1 VSETETASEPEK
13 VELPPATLARTPHVI
28 DTHDGLT
35 AAIAELSLGTGPFGV
50 DAERSSGFRY
60 SARAYLIQVSRRG
73 GGTHLIDPIA
83 FDGLSEL
90 GEMLATDEW
99 ILHAATQDLACLAEV
114 GLVPTKLFDTELGS
128 RLAGLPRVGLGTVVA
143 ELLGLHLA
151 KEHSAADW
159 STRPIPQDWLVYAAL
174 DVELLP
180 DLRDA
185 LAAVLESAGKTHI
198 ADQEFANLLQWK
210 PAEAKADPWRRLS
223 GLQSLATPRH
233 LAVAREL
240 WIARDLFAESID
252 MGPGRTIPDR
262 AIVAAASR
270 LPNSRG
276 ALAAIKEFSGR
287 YSRRELARWWEAIER
302 GLSTDDL
309 PPMRVRGNGLSTPRN
324 WKERHPDAYARFMCV
339 RESMSAIAEKTSIP
353 IENLALPEM
362 IRRICYDPPTEFEPP
377 AVATWLR
384 DAGAREW
391 QIELIHSELNDCF
404 VRVAEDPT
412 EFLAAPAET
421 GD

>member
-1 VSETETASEPEK
+1 MSDAHATPEAVT

-28 DTHDGLT
+28 DTDEGLAT
-35 AAIAELSLGTGPFGV
+35 AMSELSAGSGPFGV

-83 FDGLSEL
+83 FNGLTEL
-90 GEMLATDEW
+90 GALLATDEW

-185 LAAVLESAGKTHI
+185 LATLLESAGKTHI
-198 ADQEFANLLQWK
+198 AEQEFAHLLTWK
-210 PAEAKADPWRRLS
+210 PAEPKTDPWRRLS
-223 GLQSLATPRH
+223 GLQALTTPRH

-240 WIARDLFAESID
+240 WIARDVFAESID

-302 GLSTDDL
+302 GLTTDDL

-324 WKERHPDAYARFMCV
+324 WKDRHPDAYARFVCV
-339 RESMSAIAEKTSIP
+339 RETMSNIALASSIP

-362 IRRICYDPPTEFEPP
+362 IRRICYEPP
-377 AVATWLR
+377 ATFEPSAVADWLR

-391 QIELIHSELNDCF
+391 QIELIHSQLNDCF
-404 VRVAEDPT
+404 VRVAENPS
-412 EFLAAPAET
+412 EFLTAAADVDE
-421 GD
+421 

>member
-1 VSETETASEPEK
+1 MSDTPTTPEDAAE
-13 VELPPATLARTPHVI
+13 ELPPATLARAPRVI
-28 DTHDGLT
+28 DTDDGLA
-35 AAIAELSLGTGPFGV
+35 AAIEELSNGSGSFGV

-73 GGTHLIDPIA
+73 GGTHLIDPMA
-83 FDGLSEL
+83 FSGLAKL
-90 GEMLATDEW
+90 GELLATDEW

-128 RLAGLPRVGLGTVVA
+128 RLAGLPRVGLGAVVA

-185 LAAVLESAGKTHI
+185 LAAVLETAGKTQI
-198 ADQEFANLLQWK
+198 AEQEFAHLLTWK
-210 PAEAKADPWRRLS
+210 PAEPKSDPWRRLS
-223 GLQSLATPRH
+223 GLQALTSPRQ

-240 WIARDLFAESID
+240 WIARDQFAESID
-252 MGPGRTIPDR
+252 IGPGRTIPDR
-262 AIVAAASR
+262 AIVAAASQ

-276 ALAAIKEFSGR
+276 ALAAIKEFNGR
-287 YSRRELARWWEAIER
+287 YSRSELGRWWDAIER
-302 GLSTDDL
+302 GLTTDDL
-309 PPMRVRGNGLSTPRN
+309 PPLRVRGNGLSTPRN
-324 WKERHPDAYARFMCV
+324 WKERHLDAYARFVCV
-339 RESMSAIAEKTSIP
+339 RYALSKIAEKSSIP

-362 IRRICYDPPTEFEPP
+362 IRRICYEPPAVFEPP
-377 AVATWLR
+377 AVAEWLR
-384 DAGAREW
+384 GAGAREW
-391 QIELIHSELNDCF
+391 QIELIHAELSDCF
-404 VRVAEDPT
+404 VRVAQDPT
-412 EFLAAPAET
+412 EFLTSADDSA
-421 GD
+421 D

>member
-1 VSETETASEPEK
+1 MSDAHTTPETVSA
-13 VELPPATLARTPHVI
+13 ELPPATLSRTPHVI
-28 DTHDGLT
+28 DTRAGLT
-35 AAIAELSLGTGPFGV
+35 AAIAELAGGSGPFGV

-83 FDGLSEL
+83 FEGLADL
-90 GEMLATDEW
+90 GELLATDEW
-99 ILHAATQDLACLAEV
+99 ILHAATQDLPCLAEV

-159 STRPIPQDWLVYAAL
+159 STRPIPQEWIVYAAL

-185 LAAVLESAGKTHI
+185 LAVVLETAGKTEI
-198 ADQEFANLLQWK
+198 AAQEFAHLLTWK
-210 PAEAKADPWRRLS
+210 PAEPKADPWRRLS
-223 GLQSLATPRH
+223 GLQSLTTPRH

-240 WIARDLFAESID
+240 WIARDQFAESID
-252 MGPGRTIPDR
+252 IGPGRTIPDR

-276 ALAAIKEFSGR
+276 ALAAIKEFNGR
-287 YSRRELARWWEAIER
+287 YSRRELARWWDAVDR
-302 GLSTDDL
+302 GLSTDEL

-324 WKERHPDAYARFMCV
+324 WKDRHPDAYARFVCV
-339 RESMSAIAEKTSIP
+339 RESLSEIAASSSIP

-362 IRRICYDPPTEFEPP
+362 IRRICYEPPAVFEPS

-391 QIELIHSELNDCF
+391 QIELLHSELNDCF

-412 EFLAAPAET
+412 EFLAAPADT
-421 GD
+421 DD

>member
-1 VSETETASEPEK
+1 MSDTPTTPQDVA
-13 VELPPATLARTPHVI
+13 VELSPATLARTPNVI
-28 DTHDGLT
+28 DTEDGLA
-35 AAIAELSLGTGPFGV
+35 AAIAELADGSGPFGV

-83 FDGLSEL
+83 FDGLAKL
-90 GEMLATDEW
+90 GELLATDEW
-99 ILHAATQDLACLAEV
+99 ILHAATQDLSCLAEV

-185 LAAVLESAGKTHI
+185 LAAVLESAGKTQI
-198 ADQEFANLLQWK
+198 ADQEFAHLLTWK
-210 PAEAKADPWRRLS
+210 PAEPKADPWRRLS
-223 GLQSLATPRH
+223 GLQSLTTPRH
-233 LAVAREL
+233 LAVAREM
-240 WIARDLFAESID
+240 WIARDHFAESID

-270 LPNSRG
+270 LPASRG

-287 YSRRELARWWEAIER
+287 YSRRELGRWWDAIER
-302 GLSTDDL
+302 GLTTDDL

-324 WKERHPDAYARFMCV
+324 WKDRHPDAYARFVCV
-339 RESMSAIAEKTSIP
+339 REAMTKIAEKSSIP

-362 IRRICYDPPTEFEPP
+362 IRRICYEPPAVFEPP
-377 AVATWLR
+377 AVAEWLR
-384 DAGAREW
+384 GAGAREW

-404 VRVAEDPT
+404 VRVAEDPS
-412 EFLAAPAET
+412 EFLTSAADADE
-421 GD
+421 